1 MKCTKC
7 GAEIPNGAG
16 FCAQCGQAVKA
27 PAAAKPAAA
36 PAAAPKPA
44 AKPAAQQQPQPQAE
58 PKAKKAAAPPPE
70 PEEPAYDA
78 EQDAKDGKLMA
89 ILAYILFFIPMIA
102 GAHKTSPFVK
112 FHTNQGLLLFIASV
126 ALGVA
131 ISIIQAILRV
141 LLFNIFAWG
150 LYGVLS
156 TILSILWLAPTAL
169 LIIGIINAAGGSF
182 KPLPVIGD
190 KITIIK

>member
-112 FHTNQGLLLFIASV
+112 FHTNQGLVYFIFMAASY
-126 ALGVA
+126 
-131 ISIIQAILRV
+131 IIIQILWWVLAVSLALWFFNFVFIILRLAV
-141 LLFNIFAWG
+141 WIFA
-150 LYGVLS
+150 VL
-156 TILSILWLAPTAL
+156 
-169 LIIGIINAAGGSF
+169 GIINASKGVC
-182 KPLPVIGD
+182 KPMPLIG
-190 KITIIK
+190 KINILK